1 MQTEGGLGQ
10 LLHPLSGTDKILVR
24 DSLYQALP
32 RYQFIPDV
40 LQLVSGVATS
50 LSQFIR
56 SCHLFHLA
64 TWSLEAAHLIFS
76 QLQCRKMARV
86 LALVTTLVCSPI
98 VIKNNLWPNC

>member
-10 LLHPLSGTDKILVR
+10 LLHPLSGTEKILVR

-32 RYQFIPDV
+32 RDQFIPDV

-56 SCHLFHLA
+56 SCYLFHLHGHMVVRSG
-64 TWSLEAAHLIFS
+64 SLDFFPASMQKDGKGTSISYQPSLFTHS
-76 QLQCRKMARV
+76 H
-86 LALVTTLVCSPI
+86 
-98 VIKNNLWPNC
+98 